1 MSRVSVPA
9 TTNRLVADPERDRL
23 RARARR
29 DLVEFGRRAY
39 RAGLVPGLSGN
50 LSIRVAP
57 DEIWVTPSGVNKGFL
72 EENDLIAIDEEG
84 NLLYTEGNHLPTSE
98 TPMHIAIYRVRPDIG
113 AICHTH
119 APYATAFAVAGLDL
133 SEPIL
138 PEVIIRMGKVPLI
151 PYATPETKDLGRVV
165 SEVMTTH
172 QAGLLASHGV
182 ITVGRTLAE
191 AYARMEIVESLARIV
206 AIARSLGN
214 VNVLPPDEVARL
226 LALVNH
232 EPLPEENS

>member
-72 EENDLIAIDEEG
+72 EENDLIAIDGEG
-84 NLLYTEGNHLPTSE
+84 NLLYSDGCHLPTSE
-98 TPMHIAIYRVRPDIG
+98 TPMHTAIYRVRPDIG

-133 SEPIL
+133 PSPVL
-138 PEVIIRMGKVPLI
+138 PEAVINIGRIPLI
-151 PYATPETKDLGRVV
+151 PYATPETEGLAEVV
-165 SEVMTTH
+165 SEVMKRH
-172 QAGLLASHGV
+172 QAGLLANHGV
-182 ITVGRTLAE
+182 VAVGRTLVE
-191 AYARMEIVESLARIV
+191 AYARTEIVESLARIV
-206 AIARSLGN
+206 AIARTLGN

-226 LALVNH
+226 VALVNH
-232 EPLPEENS
+232 KPSQEERS